1 MMRIFEAINFLKR
14 KAFSNFFDS
23 CITIC
28 IIFII
33 TICSILTFK
42 WCLFE
47 ADWGVVIQ
55 NLPLYAFGIFPSD
68 QRWRPGLW
76 IILLLVLAI
85 CTLVGPRWYWIRKF
99 LPIAWLGVIPLGIL
113 LLSGG
118 LGLLPVASRYW
129 SGLSLTILLMTSS
142 SLLSFPLGMILAIGR
157 QSELPLIKFLSAI
170 YIDALRAIPLIAILF
185 FGQLLIPLFLPSGL
199 EINRVIRA
207 ILAFSLFVAAY
218 VAEDIRGGLQ
228 SIPNSQQEAAK
239 ALGLSKIQIMRF
251 IILPQA
257 LTIALP
263 ALTNQA
269 IGLLQNTSLMAI
281 LGLVE
286 LLGISRSI
294 LANPIFIGRYI
305 EVYVWL
311 AGIYWLVCTIMAL
324 LARHLEH
331 EMSIQKLASK
341 EI

>member
-1 MMRIFEAINFLKR
+1 
-14 KAFSNFFDS
+14 
-23 CITIC
+23 
-28 IIFII
+28 
-33 TICSILTFK
+33 
-42 WCLFE
+42 LFE

-68 QRWRPGLW
+68 QRWRPALW
-76 IILLLVLAI
+76 LILLLALAI
-85 CTLVGPRWYWIRKF
+85 CTLVGPSCSWMGKF
-99 LPIAWLGVIPLGIL
+99 LPIAWLSVIPLGIL

-118 LGLLPVASRYW
+118 LGLVPVASRYW

-207 ILAFSLFVAAY
+207 VFAFSLFVAAY

-228 SIPNSQQEAAK
+228 SIPKSQEEAAQ

-251 IILPQA
+251 VILPQA

-311 AGIYWLVCTIMAL
+311 AGIYWLICTVMAL

-331 EMSIQKLASK
+331 EMSIEKLASK

>member
-1 MMRIFEAINFLKR
+1 MRIFDTINFLKR
-14 KAFSNFFDS
+14 KAFSNFLDS

-28 IIFII
+28 IISII
-33 TICSILTFK
+33 TICSILTYK

-55 NLPLYAFGIFPSD
+55 NLPLYAFGIFPSGE
-68 QRWRPGLW
+68 RWRPALW
-76 IILLLVLAI
+76 LILLLALAI
-85 CTLVGPRWYWIRKF
+85 CTLVGPRWSWIRKF

-228 SIPNSQQEAAK
+228 SIPNSQEEAAK

-311 AGIYWLVCTIMAL
+311 AGIYWLICTIMAL
-324 LARHLEH
+324 LARHLEY
-331 EMSIQKLASK
+331 EMSIEKLASK